1 MTLIWS
7 WQAVA
12 DLAKL
17 RRYIE
22 EMESQR
28 GLEGGNTDP

>member
-22 EMESQR
+22 EMES
-28 GLEGGNTDP
+28 